1 MNFFKSFLSFSLIAA
16 PFASIQA
23 HDWSTARPDGHAP
36 IGVMGDHTHG
46 PGEWMASFRSMYM
59 HMDGNRS
66 GSDDLSTAEVNAG
79 YMVAPLEMDMQMHML
94 GVMYAP
100 IENLTLTAMVPY
112 QIITMD
118 HRMRNGMEFDTRTSG
133 LGDLKTGGLYQLKQG
148 EQHSFHAN
156 FALSLPTGSIDEK
169 DATPMGAR
177 SNLPY
182 PMQLGSGTFDLLPG
196 LTYLGQTDH
205 WSWGSQATVT
215 IRLGENDRD
224 YTLGNRF
231 ATTAWLA
238 RKLNSSISLSGRL
251 NLETWGNIDGADPRI
266 NPMMVP
272 TADASRRGGTRLDL
286 LAGLNV
292 YMPGGALK
300 GHRIAIE
307 GGVPIAQNLDGPQLK
322 TQWSFTL
329 GWQFAW

>member
-1 MNFFKSFLSFSLIAA
+1 M
-16 PFASIQA
+16 
-23 HDWSTARPDGHAP
+23 
-36 IGVMGDHTHG
+36 
-46 PGEWMASFRSMYM
+46 
-59 HMDGNRS
+59 
-66 GSDDLSTAEVNAG
+66 
-79 YMVAPLEMDMQMHML
+79 
-94 GVMYAP
+94 
-100 IENLTLTAMVPY
+100 
-112 QIITMD
+112 
-118 HRMRNGMEFDTRTSG
+118 
-133 LGDLKTGGLYQLKQG
+133 
-148 EQHSFHAN
+148 
-156 FALSLPTGSIDEK
+156 
-169 DATPMGAR
+169 
-177 SNLPY
+177 
-182 PMQLGSGTFDLLPG
+182 
-196 LTYLGQTDH
+196 
-205 WSWGSQATVT
+205 T